1 MLADPRF
8 SSALEKITGMRDP
21 LAPSAASAVQQ
32 AKPKETPL
40 EKAYQ
45 ERQQTTRALGNA
57 TAQLAE
63 FEGMQQAQKAKTAAE
78 TAQGEFQLAQQRAKD
93 IEAPELRAERTQL
106 RESIPKAFVP
116 TQDNATDM
124 ATLFSLIGV
133 IGFAVGAGGKG
144 NAMAAMSAMNGM
156 AQGYQQGRMD
166 LYAREKDIFETNVK
180 ALKTRIDSIND
191 ELDDVM
197 QTAAVNYDK
206 GMAQLKM
213 VATKNDADFIARYA
227 DKYGLPKAVEYLRS
241 LDKSAR
247 DTVDRLEKERTRA
260 DEKERQMMFQLDMQE
275 RRQSEARLLKQ
286 MALAGGGTPQYQLV
300 EQDGKVMAINL
311 RNPAAPPIETGLKPG
326 SKKFGTQT
334 RGGAANDRYAFN
346 IHESAQ
352 QAVQDLLNITSQ
364 PADTVLGT
372 FAGMTGKSGEGLTT
386 ALRNTFA
393 RKITPEDQRLM
404 QQMIAGLE
412 YNMGRALGGG
422 YANSSAKSVLDIY
435 KQQVAQQ
442 GDSPAAQAMFL
453 ARMKQELKILF
464 KAFKSHP
471 GAQPGYVDDFKES
484 STLLDEAIPFDVKDV
499 TNASRGT
506 RQTFVEKY
514 VPIMEGSPK
523 LTLPTEQGDIRPGS
537 KGVASLADVKETAK
551 SNNMTEEQAKA
562 ALRKR
567 GFTIEGE

>member
-1 MLADPRF
+1 MADPRF
-8 SSALEKITGMRDP
+8 SSALQNITGMPDP
-21 LAPSAASAVQQ
+21 LSVRGGGGVRATPEQPKLSPYDKEF
-32 AKPKETPL
+32 AKL
-40 EKAYQ
+40 E
-45 ERQQTTRALGNA
+45 QTTQELGNA
-57 TAQLAE
+57 TAELAE
-63 FEGMQQAQKAKTAAE
+63 FEGLKESQRIKKEADIAA
-78 TAQGEFQLAQQRAKD
+78 GRFGLAEQRAKD
-93 IEAPELRAERTQL
+93 IAAPELREERARL
-106 RESIPKAFVP
+106 RQQIPAAFVP
-116 TQDNATDM
+116 TQQNAM
-124 ATLFSLIGV
+124 ELATVYSLIGV
-133 IGFAVGAGGKG
+133 IGWAIGAGGKN

-156 AQGYQQGRMD
+156 AEGYQQGRMD
-166 LYAREKDIFETNVK
+166 LYAKEKDIFETNIK
-180 ALKTRIDSIND
+180 AMKNRIEAIND
-191 ELDDVM
+191 QIDDVV
-197 QTAAVNYDK
+197 QTASIDYDK
-206 GMAQLKM
+206 GLAKLEM
-213 VATKNDADFIARYA
+213 VATKNDADFIAKYA
-227 DKYGLPKAVEYLRS
+227 RKVGLPKTVELLKTLEKRQSLVVEKMRQEQVRFDQQVQLQEDRQREARFLRS
-241 LDKSAR
+241 
-247 DTVDRLEKERTRA
+247 
-260 DEKERQMMFQLDMQE
+260 
-275 RRQSEARLLKQ
+275 
-286 MALAGGGTPQYQLV
+286 MAQAGGGTPSYQLV
-300 EQDGKVMAINL
+300 EQDGQVVAINM
-311 RNPAAPPIETGLKPG
+311 RNPAAPPIVTTLKPG
-326 SKKFGTQT
+326 SKKFGQQG

-506 RQTFVEKY
+506 QQTFVEKY
-514 VPIMEGSPK
+514 VPTMEGSPR
-523 LTLPTEQGDIRPGS
+523 LTLPTDQGSARPGS
-537 KGVASLADVKETAK
+537 KGVASLADVKETAR
-551 SNNMTEEQAKA
+551 SNNMTEDQAKA
-562 ALRKR
+562 ELRRR

>member
-1 MLADPRF
+1 MADPRF
-8 SSALEKITGMRDP
+8 SSALQTMTGMPDP
-21 LAPSAASAVQQ
+21 LAPRAAKAAEQPKLQQ
-32 AKPKETPL
+32 TPL
-40 EKAYQ
+40 DRAYQ
-45 ERQQTTRALGNA
+45 EREQTTRALGNA

-78 TAQGEFQLAQQRAKD
+78 TAKGEFDLAEQRARD
-93 IEAPELRAERTQL
+93 IEAPELRAERTRL
-106 RESIPKAFVP
+106 RESMPKAFIP
-116 TQDNATDM
+116 TQDNANDM

-156 AQGYQQGRMD
+156 ATGYQQGRMD
-166 LYAREKDIFETNVK
+166 LYAREKDKFETNVK

-197 QTAAVNYDK
+197 QTASVNYDK
-206 GMAQLKM
+206 GLAKLKM
-213 VATKNDADFIARYA
+213 VATKNDADFISRYA

-260 DEKERQMMFQLDMQE
+260 DEKERQMMFQVQMQE
-275 RRQSEARLLKQ
+275 DRQREARTLRQ
-286 MALAGGGTPQYQLV
+286 MALAGGGTPQYQLI
-300 EQDGKVMAINL
+300 EQDGKVMAVNM

-326 SKKFGTQT
+326 SKKFGVGTK
-334 RGGAANDRYAFN
+334 GGAANDRYAFN
-346 IHESAQ
+346 IHESAL
-352 QAVQDLLNITSQ
+352 QATTDLLNITSQ

-372 FAGMTGKSGEGLTT
+372 FAGMTGKSGESLTT
-386 ALRNTFA
+386 SLRNTFA
-393 RKITPEDQRLM
+393 RKITPEDERLM

-435 KQQVAQQ
+435 KQQVAQK

-471 GAQPGYVDDFKES
+471 GAQAGYITDMQEA
-484 STLLDEAIPFDVKDV
+484 STALDEAIPFEVKDV
-499 TNASRGT
+499 TAATRGS
-506 RQTFVEKY
+506 RQTFTEKY
-514 VPIMEGSPK
+514 VPTMEGAPQ
-523 LTLPTEQGDIRPGS
+523 LVLPT
-537 KGVASLADVKETAK
+537 K
-551 SNNMTEEQAKA
+551 
-562 ALRKR
+562 
-567 GFTIEGE
+567 EGEMRGGGTWSDEQEKRLQELRAKQRAREGG